1 MIKKIKTN
9 FLIIAGFLAAF
20 FIPTILFLN
29 RFLIP
34 DRSYDA
40 LVYHL
45 FNAQRA
51 FHNWFWQFSPNEFF
65 PLALGNLSAFYDMLL
80 YPFIFIFG
88 YRLGTIP
95 NLLAFFLITFV
106 SYKIVNLIYPN
117 IFKKHKLL
125 SAGLLINLTVIN
137 QILLEVGTYKIDI
150 LNTLLPLTG
159 TYFLLKFVSEKG
171 TNYKYFLI
179 YNLIFMFVF
188 YGKITNSIVIL
199 PVITVNFYLIFFSS
213 KFSKFNQLKKIIIF
227 ISTGVLISSLLA
239 IHSLQ
244 NYILSQGNPFFPLYS
259 GLFKS
264 PYLEYENFADVR
276 WGGKTLLDKI
286 IWPILSIF
294 QNNRLGEM
302 HTIFYDFKLQFFWIL
317 GIISLVFSIKNK
329 IKESEKIL
337 YFLFF
342 SSMFLWSIVFGYS
355 RYATFSEVL
364 GGILLFKFLD
374 LKYSK
379 QKIYLFAFSCVIL
392 IFLIQNL
399 RIVKF
404 NFGYDWAF
412 RPPLKRNVELHKTQI
427 PYLFEKQIK
436 LPIDSTQIDIT
447 LNCFLPNSGFYI
459 LSDLKNKP
467 LINIEESSNNIY
479 KFMANNEKYRTKVR
493 ERLNKSIS
501 KEKYNFAIL
510 LPDDQVGKLLNTCF
524 NTLNKYPNTI
534 ENIEYTDS
542 MMGFTHQKIII
553 VTGKIKI

>member
-1 MIKKIKTN
+1 MIKIIKTN
-9 FLIIAGFLAAF
+9 FLIIAGFLVAF

-51 FHNWFWQFSPNEFF
+51 LHNWFWQFSPNEFF
-65 PLALGNLSAFYDMLL
+65 PLALGNLSAFYDVLL

-88 YRLGTIP
+88 YRLGTLP
-95 NLLAFFLITFV
+95 NLFAFFLITFV
-106 SYKIVNLIYPN
+106 SYKIVNLVYPN
-117 IFKKHKLL
+117 IFKKHKIL
-125 SAGLLINLTVIN
+125 SVVLLINLTVIN

-150 LNTLLPLTG
+150 LNTLLPLIG
-159 TYFLLKFVSEKG
+159 TYFLLKFISQK
-171 TNYKYFLI
+171 TNNYKYFVI

-188 YGKITNSIVIL
+188 YGKITNSIITL
-199 PVITVNFYLIFFSS
+199 PIIAVNFYLIFYSS
-213 KFSKFNQLKKIIIF
+213 KFSNFTFFKKTLIF
-227 ISTGVLISSLLA
+227 VSTGIVISLLLG

-244 NYILSQGNPFFPLYS
+244 NYLLSQGNPFFPLYS
-259 GLFKS
+259 GFFKS
-264 PYLEYENFADVR
+264 PYLVYENFADVR
-276 WGGKTLLDKI
+276 WGGRTLLDKI
-286 IWPILSIF
+286 TWPILSIF

-302 HTIFYDFKLQFFWIL
+302 HTIFYDFKLQFYWIL
-317 GIISLVFSIKNK
+317 GIISILFGIKNK
-329 IKESEKIL
+329 LKESEKL
-337 YFLFF
+337 LFFLFF
-342 SSMFLWSIVFGYS
+342 SSMLLWSIVFGYS
-355 RYATFSEVL
+355 RYATYSEVL

-374 LKYSK
+374 LKYTK
-379 QKIYLFAFSCVIL
+379 QKVYLFGFFCIVAIL
-392 IFLIQNL
+392 TIQNL

-412 RPPLKRNVELHKTQI
+412 RPPLKRNLALHKTQI

-436 LPIDSTQIDIT
+436 LPIDSSQIDIT

-459 LSDLKNKP
+459 LSELKNKP

-479 KFMANNEKYRTKVR
+479 KFMANNEAYRAKVR
-493 ERLNKSIS
+493 ERLSKLIS
-501 KEKYNFAIL
+501 KDEYNFAIL
-510 LPDDQVGKLLNTCF
+510 LPDDQVGKILNTCM

-534 ENIEYTDS
+534 ENIEYTNS